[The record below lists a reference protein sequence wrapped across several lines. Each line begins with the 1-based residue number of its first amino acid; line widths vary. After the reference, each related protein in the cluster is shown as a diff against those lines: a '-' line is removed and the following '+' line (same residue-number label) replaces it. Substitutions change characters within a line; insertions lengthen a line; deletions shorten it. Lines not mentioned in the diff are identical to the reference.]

1 MESNRDAL
9 EWSGFEGMG
18 GMGGMGGF
26 GKRLAEYP
34 EQQQS

>member
-18 GMGGMGGF
+18 GMGGF